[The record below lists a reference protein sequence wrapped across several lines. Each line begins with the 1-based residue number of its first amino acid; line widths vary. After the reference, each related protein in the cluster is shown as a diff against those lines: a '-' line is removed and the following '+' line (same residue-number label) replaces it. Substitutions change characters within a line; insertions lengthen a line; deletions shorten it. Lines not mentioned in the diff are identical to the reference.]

1 MESLSVCLWW
11 LNFPLLGCA
20 EGSFLLERYS
30 TCFAVAGVA
39 EYKKNINSKSQ
50 MTLFVSL
57 CVIGLIRDFDI
68 IQGEVLNLVF

>member
-1 MESLSVCLWW
+1 M
-11 LNFPLLGCA
+11 
-20 EGSFLLERYS
+20 LERYS

-50 MTLFVSL
+50 MLLFVSL

-68 IQGEVLNLVF
+68 IQGEILNLVF